1 MYFPTLVVFKKH
13 KKCHRQQRAN
23 AVVQAPAQEVKDVDG
38 GELEQSD
45 DETIPSII
53 PRRIIIR
60 QGNEFLII
68 TGSHDEDEEAQWISA
83 EDLCIDKQMLDQIP
97 TAESLG
103 DAPMPIVI
111 IEQHLSSE
119 WEVVHESRDR
129 TGLSL

>member
-1 MYFPTLVVFKKH
+1 M
-13 KKCHRQQRAN
+13 
-23 AVVQAPAQEVKDVDG
+23 QAPAQEVKDLDG

-53 PRRIIIR
+53 PRRIIIC

-68 TGSHDEDEEAQWISA
+68 TESQDEDEEAQWISA

-103 DAPMPIVI
+103 DAPMPIVT

-119 WEVVHESRDR
+119 WEVVHESTDR